1 MCGNVTVGERE
12 LSPHAQLFC
21 APNNVIGITKISL
34 HVCLTLESSKEDT
47 VSPLLWEEIGD
58 LLQSKLHPQTLHTD
72 LVLPRSTERIICVE
86 LYLQLN
92 NSSELLLGKPHW
104 LCLYCFITVARSNAR
119 SILSWSSWCPD
130 SL

>member
-72 LVLPRSTERIICVE
+72 LVLPRSTERII
-86 LYLQLN
+86 
-92 NSSELLLGKPHW
+92 
-104 LCLYCFITVARSNAR
+104 
-119 SILSWSSWCPD
+119 
-130 SL
+130 